1 MILYLLVVLVFKGNE
16 ARSFSGLKKL
26 VEKYEKRD
34 TRDSKLRD
42 TFNSI
47 DKNNDGYIN
56 TAEMRQSMGDEFTDA
71 DIDLIIGLG
80 DTDQDGLLD
89 YEGLLTS
96 V

>member
-1 MILYLLVVLVFKGNE
+1 MILYLLVVLVFKGKE
-16 ARSFSGLKKL
+16 AGSFSGLKKL

-34 TRDSKLRD
+34 TRDSKLRE
-42 TFNSI
+42 TFYSI
-47 DKNNDGYIN
+47 DKNDDGYIN
-56 TAEMRQSMGDEFTDA
+56 TAEMRQSMGEEFTDA

-80 DTDQDGLLD
+80 DTDQDGQLD